1 MDPAA
6 PQYVMIATDKV
17 DGVFVTEAKNAF
29 NRYNKQNFYNKT
41 YEITSE
47 ILTDTS
53 RLVLINNFANAEEA
67 LAYLEKVRKIASTEI
82 VPWLPVGKY
91 SFGIITAANLEML
104 KSSKDVLEYRKFL
117 QRSFPGKFD

>member
-1 MDPAA
+1 
-6 PQYVMIATDKV
+6 V

-67 LAYLEKVRKIASTEI
+67 LAYVEKVRKIASTGNRPLASCGEI
-82 VPWLPVGKY
+82 FFWDY
-91 SFGIITAANLEML
+91 YCSQ
-104 KSSKDVLEYRKFL
+104 S
-117 QRSFPGKFD
+117 